1 MLQVTP
7 PQCLDESSAQY
18 CQRLNAPEHK
28 YFRDKDFK
36 FCPPV
41 LSPLGAADIFR
52 YAVRGHL
59 CPPAAFNIM
68 LDEIQE
74 VIMPPKLLVIAI
86 AIILNAILSPVA
98 SADSE
103 TAARKL
109 INAQGCKACHT
120 LDGNGG
126 DIASS
131 FEAMRNKLTRA
142 KIRSQLVNPE
152 RKHGNNRI
160 PDFGHLSEDE
170 IDILVNFIQPKP

>member
-1 MLQVTP
+1 
-7 PQCLDESSAQY
+7 
-18 CQRLNAPEHK
+18 
-28 YFRDKDFK
+28 
-36 FCPPV
+36 
-41 LSPLGAADIFR
+41 
-52 YAVRGHL
+52 
-59 CPPAAFNIM
+59 
-68 LDEIQE
+68 
-74 VIMPPKLLVIAI
+74 MPPKLLLSLI

-152 RKHGNNRI
+152 RKHGNKRI
-160 PDFGHLSEDE
+160 PDFSHLSEDE